1 MSERKGLSL
10 KNCGSVPWHNNPEGN
25 QSPVGSVLE
34 KVRIYAG
41 TANESESPVLTIQVT
56 LMGNMR
62 DGRVELTYRGVYSYS
77 MEGFAASDLMGNTW
91 IQDTLEL
98 GKKNVLKHE
107 VTLTGGNW
115 SIEAADVDYVWEPLQ
130 G

>member
-34 KVRIYAG
+34 RVRIYAG

>member
-25 QSPVGSVLE
+25 QSPIGSVLE
-34 KVRIYAG
+34 RVRIYAG

>member
-34 KVRIYAG
+34 RVRIYAG

-98 GKKNVLKHE
+98 GKKNVLKRE

>member
-25 QSPVGSVLE
+25 QSPIGSVLE
-34 KVRIYAG
+34 RVRIYAG

-56 LMGNMR
+56 LLGNMR

>member
-1 MSERKGLSL
+1 
-10 KNCGSVPWHNNPEGN
+10 
-25 QSPVGSVLE
+25 
-34 KVRIYAG
+34 
-41 TANESESPVLTIQVT
+41 VLTIQVT

-62 DGRVELTYRGVYSYS
+62 DARVELTYRRVYSYS

>member
-1 MSERKGLSL
+1 MSERKGLSV

-25 QSPVGSVLE
+25 QSPIGSVLE
-34 KVRIYAG
+34 RVRIYAG
-41 TANESESPVLTIQVT
+41 TANESESLVLTIQVT

>member
-1 MSERKGLSL
+1 
-10 KNCGSVPWHNNPEGN
+10 
-25 QSPVGSVLE
+25 
-34 KVRIYAG
+34 
-41 TANESESPVLTIQVT
+41 VLTIQVT

-115 SIEAADVDYVWEPLQ
+115 SIEAADVDSVWEPLQ

>member
-25 QSPVGSVLE
+25 QSPIGSVLE
-34 KVRIYAG
+34 RVRIYAG
-41 TANESESPVLTIQVT
+41 TANESESLVLTIQVT

>member
-1 MSERKGLSL
+1 MAERKWLSL
-10 KNCGSVPWHNNPEGN
+10 KNCGSAPWHENPEGN
-25 QSPVGSVLE
+25 RSPIGSILE
-34 KVRIYAG
+34 SVRINVG
-41 TANESESPVLTIQVT
+41 IANESESPALTIQVT
-56 LMGNMR
+56 LMGSMR

-130 G
+130 

>member
-25 QSPVGSVLE
+25 QSPIGSVLE
-34 KVRIYAG
+34 RVRIYAG
-41 TANESESPVLTIQVT
+41 TANESESLVLTIQVT

-107 VTLTGGNW
+107 VTLSGGNW

>member
-10 KNCGSVPWHNNPEGN
+10 KNCSSVPWHNNPEGN

-34 KVRIYAG
+34 RVRIYAG

>member
-1 MSERKGLSL
+1 MSENKGLSL

-34 KVRIYAG
+34 RVRIYAG

-91 IQDTLEL
+91 IRDTLEL
-98 GKKNVLKHE
+98 GKKNVLKRE

>member
-1 MSERKGLSL
+1 M
-10 KNCGSVPWHNNPEGN
+10 NPEGN
-25 QSPVGSVLE
+25 QSPIGSILE
-34 KVRIYAG
+34 SVRINVGIA
-41 TANESESPVLTIQVT
+41 TESELAVLTIQVR

-62 DGRVELTYRGVYSYS
+62 DGRVELRYRGVHSYS
-77 MEGFAASDLMGNTW
+77 MEGFDASDPMGNTW

-98 GKKNVLKHE
+98 RKTNALKHK

-115 SIEAADVDYVWEPLQ
+115 SIESEDVDYVWEPSQ

>member
-34 KVRIYAG
+34 RVRIYAG

-91 IQDTLEL
+91 IPDTLEL

-107 VTLTGGNW
+107 VTLSGGNW

>member
-34 KVRIYAG
+34 RVRIYAG

-107 VTLTGGNW
+107 VTLSGGNW